1 MPISSTMVTV
11 TVTSSS
17 ISESR
22 IVSDESGYSAMLN
35 RTCGDLLSTTTE
47 ASLFTPEEPAPG
59 TFSTMVVTVISGFSG
74 TLAGRT
80 IDPMKVPSGST
91 STTMSISWVP

>member
-17 ISESR
+17 MSESR

-47 ASLFTPEEPAPG
+47 ASLFTPVVPSPG
-59 TFSTMVVTVISGFSG
+59 TFRTVVVTAISGLSG
-74 TLAGRT
+74 TLEGRT
-80 IDPMKVPSGST
+80 IEPENVPSAST
-91 STTMSISWVP
+91 STTMSIS